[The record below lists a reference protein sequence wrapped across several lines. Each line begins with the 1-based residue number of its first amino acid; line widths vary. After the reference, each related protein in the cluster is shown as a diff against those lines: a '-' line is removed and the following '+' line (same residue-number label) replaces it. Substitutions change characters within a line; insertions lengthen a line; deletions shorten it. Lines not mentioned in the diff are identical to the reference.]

1 MQITLPL
8 SPEILRQLADE
19 LLAAMRLNPAQ
30 IKRSTEPL
38 SDLLTTQ
45 TVAKRLR
52 RRKKTVNQYLRSG
65 KLHAANFGPVTRP
78 DHRVSG
84 KDCQNFYVLNRC

>member
-45 TVAKRLR
+45 MVAKRLR
-52 RRKKTVNQYLRSG
+52 RRKKTVNQYRRSS
-65 KLHAANFGPVTRP
+65 KRHATNFGPVTRP
-78 DHRVSG
+78 GHRVSE
-84 KDCQNFYVLNRC
+84 KECQNFCVSNRC